1 MKTQKIQ
8 IKIKISKEI
17 VEILEVY
24 AKECGMD
31 LKECI
36 VFILEEFYA
45 SKNQSLSSQE

>member
-8 IKIKISKEI
+8 IKISKEI

-31 LKECI
+31 LKEYI
-36 VFILEEFYA
+36 VFILEKSYA
-45 SKNQSLSSQE
+45 SKNQPISTQE